1 MSADIGV
8 TRRVFVAK
16 RIHWPYCSLEQV
28 VKKRDRLS
36 QNHLRVVKSSQSGI
50 SLWIK
55 PLQLQ
60 NEGFTL
66 RMDVETTFITIYIMR
81 KYSNDNSF
89 QLLLKTHSPFRQKP
103 TSMASGAPWSLPCSA
118 RKGNQPRR
126 VKSNKHRTP
135 ACLELKKPREDYEK
149 TWKTPGSWSCIL
161 EMMNWFGFLACV
173 DPTVTEATKL

>member
-149 TWKTPGSWSCIL
+149 TWKTPGSW
-161 EMMNWFGFLACV
+161 NWFGFLACV